1 MAALV
6 VLTDLMLNR
15 PLVDPI
21 IFSQTKK
28 EIFSRKTIRVI
39 GTNAIKIS
47 GNPQTIIAYLMILV
61 GMTVAA
67 IGPIPESKCS
77 VRPIRLIIDL
87 QQDQA
92 CHNLDQ
98 RHKQDLHHSL
108 DQCLKADQLQL
119 EEEVG

>member
-1 MAALV
+1 METMAALV
-6 VLTDLMLNR
+6 VLTDLMPNR

-21 IFSQTKK
+21 IFSLTKK

-47 GNPQTIIAYLMILV
+47 GNPQTIIAYPMILV

-77 VRPIRLIIDL
+77 VRQLD
-87 QQDQA
+87 QAHNQDQV
-92 CHNLDQ
+92 
-98 RHKQDLHHSL
+98 HKQDLHNSL
-108 DQCLKADQLQL
+108 DHNLDLLPQPVDVV
-119 EEEVG
+119 E